1 MTRWHNGLGLLSLII
16 LFALAA
22 SDPIDLPPLG
32 WLLGGAVAGGFLVA
46 YAVEQV
52 RVDSGTRKGAK

>member
-32 WLLGGAVAGGFLVA
+32 WFVGGLVAGGFGLAYVLVA
-46 YAVEQV
+46 VGGWSDE
-52 RVDSGTRKGAK
+52 RKGAK